1 MVNRNIVDDGSW
13 YSDRDF
19 ISNLV
24 RNNVSLYGL
33 RTGELSGFNN
43 GFVSSLSD
51 GSLLELNLH
60 SLLVDGGSGYVLL
73 VVYVS
78 WNVDS
83 LRTRSTLIN
92 GVSSDGVPVND
103 SVLLLVPVE
112 LETLFL
118 LDGLNVG
125 LGDIYIPWDGVVPG
139 GGIILHLSFSHDR
152 LEVTSDRF

>member
-33 RTGELSGFNN
+33 RTGELSGLNN
-43 GFVSSLSD
+43 GFVSSLSG

-60 SLLVDGGSGYVLL
+60 SLLVNGRSGYVLL

-83 LRTRSTLIN
+83 LRTRSALIN
-92 GVSSDGVPVND
+92 GVSGDGVPIND

-112 LETLFL
+112 LETLSL